1 VPAKAGGVVTALE
14 KPASFS
20 SRHAAKGSAD
30 AAEAGVAVR
39 FAGLFDRL

>member
-1 VPAKAGGVVTALE
+1 VVTALE

-20 SRHAAKGSAD
+20 SRHAAAD